1 MNARQATTVEV
12 DIFGGTYQVR
22 GEKDAEYLRELAELV
37 DGKMREIAEK
47 ISAADTAKVAI
58 LAALNLADE
67 LSQGRRQQEG
77 DIVEIRERMTQLT
90 EELAAAL
97 AEGTPATTT

>member
-1 MNARQATTVEV
+1 
-12 DIFGGTYQVR
+12 
-22 GEKDAEYLRELAELV
+22 LV
-37 DGKMREIAEK
+37 DRKMREIAEK

-77 DIVEIRERMTQLT
+77 DSEEIQERVTQLT
-90 EELAAAL
+90 EKLETVLK
-97 AEGTPATTT
+97 G

>member
-1 MNARQATTVEV
+1 MEGYLKMSARKATTVEV

-22 GEKDAEYLRELAELV
+22 GEKDAEYLRGLAELV
-37 DGKMREIAEK
+37 DRKMREIAEK

-77 DIVEIRERMTQLT
+77 DNDEIQERVTQLT
-90 EELAAAL
+90 EKLETAL
-97 AEGTPATTT
+97 KK

>member
-1 MNARQATTVEV
+1 MEGYLTMSARKATTVEV

-22 GEKDAEYLRELAELV
+22 GEKDAEYLRGLAELV
-37 DGKMREIAEK
+37 DRKMREIAEK

-77 DIVEIRERMTQLT
+77 DSDEIQERVTQLT
-90 EELAAAL
+90 EKLETAL
-97 AEGTPATTT
+97 KK

>member
-1 MNARQATTVEV
+1 MSARKATTVEV

-22 GEKDAEYLRELAELV
+22 GEKDAEYLRDLAELV
-37 DGKMREIAEK
+37 DRKMREIAEK

-77 DIVEIRERMTQLT
+77 DSEEIQERVTQLT
-90 EELAAAL
+90 EKLETVLK
-97 AEGTPATTT
+97 G

>member
-1 MNARQATTVEV
+1 MSARKATTVEV

-22 GEKDAEYLRELAELV
+22 GEKDAEYLRDLAELV
-37 DGKMREIAEK
+37 DRKMREIAEK

-77 DIVEIRERMTQLT
+77 DSEEIQERVTQLT
-90 EELAAAL
+90 EKLETAL
-97 AEGTPATTT
+97 KG

>member
-1 MNARQATTVEV
+1 MEGYLTMSARKATTVEV

-22 GEKDAEYLRELAELV
+22 GEKDAEYLRGLAELV
-37 DGKMREIAEK
+37 DRKMREIAEK

-77 DIVEIRERMTQLT
+77 DDDEIQERVTQLT
-90 EELAAAL
+90 ERLETAL
-97 AEGTPATTT
+97 KK